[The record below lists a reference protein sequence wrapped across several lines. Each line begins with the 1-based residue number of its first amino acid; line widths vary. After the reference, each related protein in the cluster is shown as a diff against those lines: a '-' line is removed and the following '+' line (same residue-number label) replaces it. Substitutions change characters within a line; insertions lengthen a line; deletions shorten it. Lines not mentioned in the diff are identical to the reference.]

1 MAMDQILHLH
11 VVKRIKIICFLSSF
25 LISFDRTCSEVSG
38 NWSEWSV
45 WSSCSLSCG
54 LGHISRWRECN
65 SPIPSAG
72 GKDCIGQ
79 DYGWLWCK
87 IAGCPVHGSWGEW
100 SSWNSCNATLNCEIQ
115 DRTRTCDNP
124 TPSHGGRYCHG
135 RFKESRL
142 CNNIYCEIHGQWGS
156 WQEWESCNT
165 TYGNGFKNRS
175 RNCDSP
181 SPMFGGSDCI
191 GLDFHIQ
198 NCSKDKNQD
207 TNQVIKAEPSKQ
219 FSAGLLV
226 AIAVGCSVVTAVV
239 IIFGLFVFRR
249 LNRNQNAEQNK
260 MAGNNRRLGEL
271 PLPRQINDYERS
283 RRSSDTQ
290 SGVYDII
297 EISGRANTQMNS
309 NNEEVY
315 EDLK

>member
-1 MAMDQILHLH
+1 MAMDQILHH
-11 VVKRIKIICFLSSF
+11 KRIKTICFLSSF

-45 WSSCSLSCG
+45 WSSCSISCG

-65 SPIPSAG
+65 SPIPSVG

-115 DRTRTCDNP
+115 DRTRNVIILHQPMEDVIAME
-124 TPSHGGRYCHG
+124 G
-135 RFKESRL
+135 RFKE
-142 CNNIYCEIHGQWGS
+142 N
-156 WQEWESCNT
+156 
-165 TYGNGFKNRS
+165 
-175 RNCDSP
+175 
-181 SPMFGGSDCI
+181 
-191 GLDFHIQ
+191 
-198 NCSKDKNQD
+198 

-219 FSAGLLV
+219 FSAGLVV

-249 LNRNQNAEQNK
+249 LNPNQN
-260 MAGNNRRLGEL
+260 GSNNQRLGEL
-271 PLPRQINDYERS
+271 PLPKQINDYERS

-290 SGVYDII
+290 SGVYDSI

-315 EDLK
+315 EDLKL